1 MPLTVSAVVEAYGNV
16 LAAVAVEVI
25 TPANVE
31 AVVEVDVNDE
41 PMMRLPKMSPATES
55 FWPGVV
61 VPIPTL
67 PFTGASAVSPVF
79 KSTTNAL
86 NSVNDPI
93 GYAFTT
99 KLLAFP
105 NAPDVRVSNRK
116 IPPAVEVSLVVICET
131 LIPYERIFP
140 STSVKSAEVV
150 VPLPVKINPASVVSV
165 PAVMSPNP
173 ISPSFV
179 AIWSGYTGD
188 DVPIPTFPLEFQMPL
203 GKYALPLT
211 VSAVVEA
218 YTKREVDDAMSP
230 FVNQIGVEV
239 EFAAAP

>member
-1 MPLTVSAVVEAYGNV
+1 
-16 LAAVAVEVI
+16 
-25 TPANVE
+25 
-31 AVVEVDVNDE
+31 
-41 PMMRLPKMSPATES
+41 
-55 FWPGVV
+55 V

-67 PFTGASAVSPVF
+67 PLTGASAVSPVF

-86 NSVNDPI
+86 NSVNDPT

-99 KLLAFP
+99 KLFAFP

-150 VPLPVKINPASVVSV
+150 VPLPVKINPASVVII

-173 ISPSFV
+173 IFPSFV
-179 AIWSGYTGD
+179 AICSGYAGEV
-188 DVPIPTFPLEFQMPL
+188 VPIPTFPLEFQIPL
-203 GKYALPLT
+203 PGKYALLAT

-218 YTKREVDDAMSP
+218 YTKREVDEAMSP
-230 FVNQIGVEV
+230 LVNQIGVEV